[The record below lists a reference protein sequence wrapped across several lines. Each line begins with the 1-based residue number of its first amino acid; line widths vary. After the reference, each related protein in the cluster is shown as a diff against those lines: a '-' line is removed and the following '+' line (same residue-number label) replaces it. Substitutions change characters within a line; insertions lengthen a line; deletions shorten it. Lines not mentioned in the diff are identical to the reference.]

1 MKRCAMAECLDMEA
15 SWAPNGK
22 VRLVLPLSNFLLL
35 NWALWTTGA
44 ALEWDEKWFREL
56 TGLSPAHVRA
66 LNDELTIVR
75 FALEGSPRF
84 ISAVS
89 GEPIPPLEP
98 SKTGTA
104 AWDDLPK
111 IEAENLPGR
120 MVALTLPLEKLA
132 VFPELFEASLV
143 YVAPYRSAQEE
154 SNFRMRFQAS
164 TKEFEE
170 LRDEFRLLCRE
181 LRLKLRAPESD
192 DKETSKP

>member
-1 MKRCAMAECLDMEA
+1 MAEWAEMEA

-22 VRLVLPLSNFLLL
+22 VRLELPLSNFLLL

-56 TGLSPAHVRA
+56 TGLSPAQVRA
-66 LNDELTIVR
+66 LNDELTIMR

-84 ISAVS
+84 ISAVT
-89 GEPIPPLEP
+89 GEPRPPLEP
-98 SKTGTA
+98 SKSGTA
-104 AWDDLPK
+104 AWDDLPD

-120 MVALTLPLEKLA
+120 MVVVTLPLEKLA
-132 VFPELFEASLV
+132 VFSELFEASLV
-143 YVAPYRSAQEE
+143 YVAPYRSAPEE
-154 SNFRMRFQAS
+154 RNFGMRFQAS
-164 TKEFEE
+164 SKEFEE

-192 DKETSKP
+192 DKETSGP

>member
-1 MKRCAMAECLDMEA
+1 MAECLEMEA

-22 VRLVLPLSNFLLL
+22 VSLVLPLSNFLLL

-89 GEPIPPLEP
+89 GELRPPLEP
-98 SKTGTA
+98 SKSGIA

-143 YVAPYRSAQEE
+143 YVAPYKSATEE
-154 SNFRMRFQAS
+154 RNFCMRFQAS

-181 LRLKLRAPESD
+181 LRLKLRAPKSD

>member
-1 MKRCAMAECLDMEA
+1 MAECSQMEA

-22 VRLVLPLSNFLLL
+22 VSLGLPLSNFLLL
-35 NWALWTTGA
+35 NWALWTTGT

-56 TGLSPAHVRA
+56 TGLSPAQVRA

-75 FALEGSPRF
+75 LELEGSPRF

-89 GEPIPPLEP
+89 GEPIAPLEP
-98 SKTGTA
+98 SKTGNA

-120 MVALTLPLEKLA
+120 MVVVTLPLEKLA
-132 VFPELFEASLV
+132 VFPELLEASLV
-143 YVAPYRSAQEE
+143 YVAPYRSAPEE
-154 SNFRMRFQAS
+154 RNFRMRFRAS

-170 LRDEFRLLCRE
+170 LRDEFRLLGRK

>member
-1 MKRCAMAECLDMEA
+1 MKRCAMAECLDLET
-15 SWAPNGK
+15 SGAPNGK

-56 TGLSPAHVRA
+56 TGLSPAQVRA

-75 FALEGSPRF
+75 LALEGSPRF
-84 ISAVS
+84 ISAVT
-89 GEPIPPLEP
+89 GELRPPLEP

-104 AWDDLPK
+104 AWDDLPD

-120 MVALTLPLEKLA
+120 MVLVTLPLEKLA
-132 VFPELFEASLV
+132 VFSELFEASLV
-143 YVAPYRSAQEE
+143 YVAPYRSAPEE
-154 SNFRMRFQAS
+154 RNFGMRFQAS

-192 DKETSKP
+192 DKETSRP

>member
-1 MKRCAMAECLDMEA
+1 MAECLDMEA

-22 VRLVLPLSNFLLL
+22 VRLELPLSNFLLL

-75 FALEGSPRF
+75 LALEGSPRF
-84 ISAVS
+84 ISAVT
-89 GEPIPPLEP
+89 GELRPPLEP

-104 AWDDLPK
+104 AWDDLPD

-120 MVALTLPLEKLA
+120 MVLVTLPLEKLA
-132 VFPELFEASLV
+132 VFSELFEASLV
-143 YVAPYRSAQEE
+143 YVAPYRSEPEE
-154 SNFRMRFQAS
+154 RNFGMRFQAS

-192 DKETSKP
+192 DKETSRP

>member
-1 MKRCAMAECLDMEA
+1 MEV

>member
-1 MKRCAMAECLDMEA
+1 MAECLEMEA

-22 VRLVLPLSNFLLL
+22 VRLVLPLSDFLLL

-56 TGLSPAHVRA
+56 TGLSPAQVRA

-75 FALEGSPRF
+75 FALEGSLRF

-89 GEPIPPLEP
+89 GELRPPLEP
-98 SKTGTA
+98 SKSGIA

-111 IEAENLPGR
+111 IEAENLPGS
-120 MVALTLPLEKLA
+120 MVALTLALEKLA
-132 VFPELFEASLV
+132 VFPELLEASLV
-143 YVAPYRSAQEE
+143 YVAPYRSAPEE
-154 SNFRMRFQAS
+154 RNFRMRFQAS

-170 LRDEFRLLCRE
+170 LRDEFRLLARE
-181 LRLKLRAPESD
+181 LRLELRAPESD
-192 DKETSKP
+192 DKEPSRPS

>member
-1 MKRCAMAECLDMEA
+1 MAECLDMEA

-22 VRLVLPLSNFLLL
+22 VRLEHPLSNFLLL

-56 TGLSPAHVRA
+56 TGLSPAQVRA

-75 FALEGSPRF
+75 LALEGSPRF
-84 ISAVS
+84 ISAVT
-89 GEPIPPLEP
+89 GELRPPLEP

-104 AWDDLPK
+104 AWDDLPD

-120 MVALTLPLEKLA
+120 MVLVTLPLEKLA
-132 VFPELFEASLV
+132 VFSELFEASLV
-143 YVAPYRSAQEE
+143 YVAPYRSEPEE
-154 SNFRMRFQAS
+154 RNFGMRFQAS

-192 DKETSKP
+192 DKETSRP

>member
-1 MKRCAMAECLDMEA
+1 MEA

-22 VRLVLPLSNFLLL
+22 VRLELPLSNFLLL

-56 TGLSPAHVRA
+56 TGLSPAQVRA

-75 FALEGSPRF
+75 LALEGSPCF
-84 ISAVS
+84 ISAVT
-89 GEPIPPLEP
+89 GELRPPLEP

-104 AWDDLPK
+104 AWDDLPDV
-111 IEAENLPGR
+111 EAENLPGR
-120 MVALTLPLEKLA
+120 MVVVTLPLEKLA
-132 VFPELFEASLV
+132 VFSELFEASLV
-143 YVAPYRSAQEE
+143 YVAPYRSAPEE
-154 SNFRMRFQAS
+154 RNFGMRFQAS

-170 LRDEFRLLCRE
+170 LRDEFRLHCRE

-192 DKETSKP
+192 DKETSRP

>member
-1 MKRCAMAECLDMEA
+1 M
-15 SWAPNGK
+15 
-22 VRLVLPLSNFLLL
+22 VLPLSNFLLL
-35 NWALWTTGA
+35 NWALWTTA
-44 ALEWDEKWFREL
+44 TALEWDEKWFREL
-56 TGLSPAHVRA
+56 TGLSPAQVRA
-66 LNDELTIVR
+66 LNDEFTIVR
-75 FALEGSPRF
+75 LELEGSPHF

-120 MVALTLPLEKLA
+120 MVVVTLPLEKLA
-132 VFPELFEASLV
+132 VFLELLEASLI
-143 YVAPYRSAQEE
+143 YVAPYRSAPEE
-154 SNFRMRFQAS
+154 RNFRMRFQAS
-164 TKEFEE
+164 TKEFEK
-170 LRDEFRLLCRE
+170 LRDEFRLLGRE

>member
-1 MKRCAMAECLDMEA
+1 MEA

-22 VRLVLPLSNFLLL
+22 VRLELPLSNFLLL

-56 TGLSPAHVRA
+56 TGLSPAQVRA
-66 LNDELTIVR
+66 LNDELTIMR

-84 ISAVS
+84 ISAVT
-89 GEPIPPLEP
+89 GELRPPLEP
-98 SKTGTA
+98 SKSGTA
-104 AWDDLPK
+104 AWDDLPD

-120 MVALTLPLEKLA
+120 MVVVTLPLEKLA
-132 VFPELFEASLV
+132 VFSELFEASLV
-143 YVAPYRSAQEE
+143 YVAPYRSAPEE
-154 SNFRMRFQAS
+154 RNFRMRFQAS
-164 TKEFEE
+164 SKEFEE

-192 DKETSKP
+192 DKETSGP

>member
-1 MKRCAMAECLDMEA
+1 MEA
-15 SWAPNGK
+15 SWAPSGK
-22 VRLVLPLSNFLLL
+22 VRLELPLSNLLPLSNFLHL

-56 TGLSPAHVRA
+56 TGLSPAQVRA

-75 FALEGSPRF
+75 LALEGSLRF
-84 ISAVS
+84 ISAVTR
-89 GEPIPPLEP
+89 ELRPPLEP

-104 AWDDLPK
+104 AWDDLPD

-120 MVALTLPLEKLA
+120 MVVVTLPLEKLA
-132 VFPELFEASLV
+132 VFSELFEASLV
-143 YVAPYRSAQEE
+143 YVAPYRSAPEE
-154 SNFRMRFQAS
+154 RNFGMRFQAS

-181 LRLKLRAPESD
+181 LRLTLRAPESD
-192 DKETSKP
+192 DKETSRP